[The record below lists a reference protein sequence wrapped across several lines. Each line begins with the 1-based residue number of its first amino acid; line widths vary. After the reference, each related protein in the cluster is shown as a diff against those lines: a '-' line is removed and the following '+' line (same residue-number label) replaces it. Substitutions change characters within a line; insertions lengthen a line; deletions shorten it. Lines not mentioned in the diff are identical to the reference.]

1 MKRTLLG
8 MLGGAAPPLLDP
20 GQWAM
25 LDAMASQHRLRP
37 LLAWHMNGAD
47 APWPVPAPLAE
58 QWNEARHTTR
68 LVNLALFAGLQV
80 CRDTLQRAAIGFAA
94 LKGPRLAWRCY
105 PESALRPMRD
115 LDLLLAEDDVLRAAR
130 VLREAGFAMP
140 ANDAVAANA
149 LKVDKALPDMHHSGL
164 GVILELHHRLTV
176 PPAGQGYAIPQ
187 LDAAGVLRRRE
198 DIDLAGLGVPCPTS
212 TDLLAHL
219 MVHALYGHRLDCGPL
234 VLADIHFLLRS
245 EAVEAV
251 MLERM
256 AEEGGWLRGAALLL
270 ALTERYFGP
279 QPLTLGETPPEA
291 VLSAAEE
298 MLLQDLDKRD
308 HTTALADLFAAR
320 SPAAMAAS
328 LKRRLLPD
336 AHVLQEEGQGQPLW
350 RFWPGW
356 AARRG
361 VRLARR
367 LLDRRA
373 GREAGH
379 TVALLRWLQQ
389 G

>member
-1 MKRTLLG
+1 L
-8 MLGGAAPPLLDP
+8 
-20 GQWAM
+20 
-25 LDAMASQHRLRP
+25 
-37 LLAWHMNGAD
+37 
-47 APWPVPAPLAE
+47 
-58 QWNEARHTTR
+58 
-68 LVNLALFAGLQV
+68 AGLRFSCTALEEAGIAFV
-80 CRDTLQRAAIGFAA
+80 A

-105 PESALRPMRD
+105 PEAGLRPMRD
-115 LDLLLAEDDVLRAAR
+115 LDLLVATHQVVEAAR
-130 VLREAGFAMP
+130 LLSHAGFVTD
-140 ANDAVAANA
+140 ANEVVTAHA
-149 LKVDKALPDMHHSGL
+149 LEADKALPEMRHSEL
-164 GVILELHHRLTV
+164 GVMVELHHRLSD
-176 PPAGQGYAIPQ
+176 PPGSHGYHVPQ
-187 LDAAGVLRRRE
+187 LDPAKVLHWRQVVALSG
-198 DIDLAGLGVPCPTS
+198 LAVPCPTP

-245 EAVEAV
+245 EAVDAV
-251 MLERM
+251 LFERM
-256 AEEGGWLRGAALLL
+256 ADEGGWLRGASLLL

-373 GREAGH
+373 GRDAGH